1 MTNHLHQARVLVTGA
16 SGFLGSWLT
25 EFLLEQGAIVT
36 ALLADW
42 NPESYFVRSGI
53 FHRTKN
59 VVGSI
64 TDFEF
69 LNSVIREQKIQVVFH
84 LAAISVEG
92 LAFKDPRLAFEI
104 NIRGTYN
111 VLEAC
116 RVNADQIQQV
126 IVASSDKAYGDSPIL
141 PYTEDLPTVGKN
153 PYDVSK
159 SCADMIAR
167 SYHHSYGLPVAV
179 GRFGNI
185 YGGGDL
191 NWCRLMPNTIRQLYN
206 HRPPLVKMPSQG
218 SFKRDFLY
226 VKDAVS
232 SYIAMFEGL
241 TRKEVQGEA
250 FNFAMGGSWTVME
263 IVQMIQRLMV
273 CEDIQPRVVAQTHG
287 EIFHQHVS
295 TVKAEQMLGWTPS
308 YSLEAGLTET
318 IQWYTD
324 FLQSTA
330 LQSAQK
336 AIASDVD
343 HISTLPTLARKVG
356 LASTGSK

>member
-1 MTNHLHQARVLVTGA
+1 MSNLNQARVLVTGA
-16 SGFLGSWLT
+16 SGFMGSWLT
-25 EFLLEQGAIVT
+25 QYLLEQGATVT
-36 ALLADW
+36 TLLADW
-42 NPESYFVRSGI
+42 NPDSYFVRSGI
-53 FHRTKN
+53 VHRTKN

-64 TDFEF
+64 EDFDLLEK
-69 LNSVIREQKIQVVFH
+69 VIGEHKIDTVFH

-92 LAFKDPRLAFEI
+92 LAFENPRLAFEI

-116 RVNADQIQQV
+116 RVHSDLVQRV
-126 IVASSDKAYGDSPIL
+126 VVASSDKAYGDSPIL
-141 PYTEDLPTVGKN
+141 PYTEDLPTIGKN

-191 NWCRLMPNTIRQLYN
+191 NWSRLMPNTVRRLLN
-206 HRPPLVKMPSQG
+206 NDPPLVKMPIQG

-226 VKDAVS
+226 VRDGVNA
-232 SYIAMFEGL
+232 YISMFEGL
-241 TRKEVQGEA
+241 ARREVQGEA

-263 IVQMIQRLMV
+263 IVQKIQKLMGR
-273 CEDIQPRVVAQTHG
+273 EDIQPHIVKQSHG

-295 TVKAEQMLGWTPS
+295 TEKAKQLLNWTPR
-308 YSLEAGLTET
+308 YSFDQGLTET
-318 IQWYTD
+318 VDWYVD
-324 FLQSTA
+324 FLSPSVQIEPSAEA
-330 LQSAQK
+330 LAT
-336 AIASDVD
+336 V
-343 HISTLPTLARKVG
+343 
-356 LASTGSK
+356 